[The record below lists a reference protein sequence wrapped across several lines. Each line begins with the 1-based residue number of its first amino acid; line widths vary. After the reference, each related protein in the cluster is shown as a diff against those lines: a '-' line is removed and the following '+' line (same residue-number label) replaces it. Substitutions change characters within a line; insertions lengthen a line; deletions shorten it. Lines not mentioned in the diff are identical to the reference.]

1 MIYISDTITLDEND
15 IQMDFI
21 RASGPGGQNVN
32 KVSSAV
38 QLRFDA
44 AGCAALNDSIR
55 QRLKKIAG
63 KRLTAEG
70 ILIIKAQR
78 HRSQDQN
85 RQDAV
90 DRLVAM
96 IRQAAQA
103 PKYRRPTKPTSASK
117 KRRLTAKRQR
127 GELKRHR
134 RAVRQTGDENCR

>member
-1 MIYISDTITLDEND
+1 MIHITNTIRIDENE
-15 IQMDFI
+15 IQLDFI

-63 KRLTAEG
+63 KRMTADG
-70 ILIIKAQR
+70 TLIIKAQR
-78 HRSQDQN
+78 HRSQEQN

-90 DRLVAM
+90 ERLVAM
-96 IRQAAQA
+96 IRQAIQM

-117 KRRLTAKRQR
+117 KRRLTAKRRR

-134 RAVRQTGDENCR
+134 RAVRQIGDEN

>member
-1 MIYISDTITLDEND
+1 MIHISNTITLDDND

-44 AGCAALNDSIR
+44 AGCATLNDSIR

-63 KRLTAEG
+63 KRMTAEG
-70 ILIIKAQR
+70 TLIIKAQR
-78 HRSQDQN
+78 YRSQEQN
-85 RQDAV
+85 RQDAI

-96 IRQAAQA
+96 IRQSIQV
-103 PKYRRPTKPTSASK
+103 PKYRRPTKPSKASK
-117 KRRLTAKRQR
+117 RRRLTAKRR
-127 GELKRHR
+127 RSDLKRQR
-134 RAVRQTGDENCR
+134 RRVHNTLDSD

>member
-1 MIYISDTITLDEND
+1 MIYISDTIALDDND

-38 QLRFDA
+38 QLRFDV
-44 AGCAALNDSIR
+44 AGCAALSDPIR
-55 QRLKKIAG
+55 QRLKKLAG
-63 KRLTAEG
+63 KRMTAEG

-78 HRSQDQN
+78 YRSQEQN
-85 RQDAV
+85 RQDAI

-96 IRQAAQA
+96 ITKAIEV

-117 KRRLTAKRQR
+117 KRRLTTKRR
-127 GELKRHR
+127 RSELKLRR
-134 RAVRQTGDENCR
+134 RAVRQTGDEN